1 MFQALHFSN
10 HIAAGCTSPKSE
22 DQTMI
27 LDTKYHL
34 TFNAIIALFSEMPLW
49 WANMHHV
56 PLGTDSR
63 IRFSST
69 FEEKINLKGIL

>member
-10 HIAAGCTSPKSE
+10 HIAAGRTSPKRE

-34 TFNAIIALFSEMPLW
+34 TLDTIIALFSEPEMPLS
-49 WANMHHV
+49 WANTRHL
-56 PLGTDSR
+56 PLGVDSGYV
-63 IRFSST
+63 SAVL
-69 FEEKINLKGIL
+69 LKKRSI

>member
-34 TFNAIIALFSEMPLW
+34 TFNAIIALFSEPEMPLW

-56 PLGTDSR
+56 PWALIAGYVSAVL
-63 IRFSST
+63 
-69 FEEKINLKGIL
+69 LKKRSI